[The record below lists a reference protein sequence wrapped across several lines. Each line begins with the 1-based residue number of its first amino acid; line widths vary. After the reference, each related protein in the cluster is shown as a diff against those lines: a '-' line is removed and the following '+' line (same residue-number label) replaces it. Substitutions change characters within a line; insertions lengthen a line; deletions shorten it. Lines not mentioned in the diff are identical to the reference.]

1 MKKEKHFNQKVTFMV
16 NSDTYLNFKI
26 ALLELHREDP
36 ERYPA
41 VNPSLAFR
49 YLMQDTILTAEKLRK
64 KEQ

>member
-26 ALLELHREDP
+26 SLLELHREDP